1 MATKKADGKVRCPV
15 LNKLV
20 NAIRSLP
27 NSNADTKR
35 AFSMLTNIKTKKHNK
50 VHPNN
55 VQSLYVFKSILRT
68 RENYYLTA

>member
-27 NSNADTKR
+27 NSNADAER
-35 AFSMLTNIKTKKHNK
+35 MFSMLTAIKTKKRNK
-50 VHPNN
+50 LPPSN
-55 VQSLYVFKSILRT
+55 V
-68 RENYYLTA
+68 